1 MTQEHNLDI
10 KNANLH
16 LNAEKIK
23 YDIAMEAQIFDAVS
37 KSKAADK
44 NHRLEMKAVK
54 GQLKD
59 GASNLK
65 DEIKK
70 HKLEMEAN
78 LKDGASKLKDE
89 ITKHKLEMEAQ
100 RKIMRHI

>member
-1 MTQEHNLDI
+1 
-10 KNANLH
+10 
-16 LNAEKIK
+16 
-23 YDIAMEAQIFDAVS
+23 
-37 KSKAADK
+37 
-44 NHRLEMKAVK
+44 MKAVK

-89 ITKHKLEMEAQ
+89 IIKEQ
-100 RKIMRHI
+100 V